1 MLKFKFPFLIVYLLF
16 LTSCSDV
23 EIGDRP
29 EVSKSP
35 SEKHQETFDP
45 KKYKEGGTTIIEDL
59 TGDLFGAKGGGGGGV
74 GIGVNIHLWKASLDT
89 LSFMPLSSADPFGGI
104 IITDW
109 YSNTGS
115 AEEKFKIIAY
125 ITGMELRVDALKIT
139 IFKKIRDENGDWID
153 QTTSKDMAIR
163 IENSVF
169 TKAKEYRIEKQNS
182 EK

>member
-16 LTSCSDV
+16 LTSCSDI

-29 EVSKSP
+29 PVFKTP
-35 SEKHQETFDP
+35 SEKHAETFDP
-45 KKYKEGGTTIIEDL
+45 KKYKEGGTTIVEDL
-59 TGDLFGAKGGGGGGV
+59 IDDTFGDEKGRGV
-74 GIGVNIHLWKASLDT
+74 GIGVNVHLWKASLDT
-89 LSFMPLSSADPFGGI
+89 LSFMPLSSADPFGGV

-109 YSNTGS
+109 YSNAGS

-125 ITGMELRVDALKIT
+125 ITGMELRVDSLKIT
-139 IFKKIRDENGDWID
+139 VFKKIRDENGDWID
-153 QTTSKDMAIR
+153 QTTSKDMATR
-163 IENSVF
+163 IENSVL

>member
-29 EVSKSP
+29 PPNRSP
-35 SEKHQETFDP
+35 DDELMEAFDP
-45 KKYKEGGTTIIEDL
+45 KNYEEGGTTIIEDL
-59 TGDLFGAKGGGGGGV
+59 TDDLFGAKGGGGGG
-74 GIGVNIHLWKASLDT
+74 IGVNVHLWKASLDT
-89 LSFMPLSSADPFGGI
+89 LAFMPLSSADPFGGV

-109 YSNTGS
+109 YSNAGS
-115 AEEKFKIIAY
+115 SEEKFKIIAY
-125 ITGMELRVDALKIT
+125 ITGTELRVDALKIT
-139 IFKKIRDENGDWID
+139 VFKKIRDENGDWID